1 MVLFFSLRK
10 MFFFMVVNFF
20 CNFFFTTQ
28 NYHTGLKIAPFLTPK
43 YEKTMYYLLFSCNN
57 KDSKIYNKI
66 KHMKNRDCNTRN
78 HRHGG
83 FSKKPSSC
91 NFRTRVIPYYS
102 IFGIYGMSKTL
113 DSGCSTE
120 KKSRPYLLHDKSHV
134 F

>member
-1 MVLFFSLRK
+1 
-10 MFFFMVVNFF
+10 MVVNFF
-20 CNFFFTTQ
+20 CNFFFITQ
-28 NYHTGLKIAPFLTPK
+28 NDHNGLKIAPFLTPK

-83 FSKKPSSC
+83 FPKKPSSC
-91 NFRTRVIPYYS
+91 NFRTRIIPYYS

-113 DSGCSTE
+113 DSGCS
-120 KKSRPYLLHDKSHV
+120 KKKINCP
-134 F
+134 